1 MAGRHFGAVLGR
13 IERLFASGTVAGLS
27 EGQLIER
34 FATRRDEA
42 AFEAL
47 LARHGPMVLGI
58 CRRVLRD
65 PDDVED
71 AFQAT
76 FLVLVRKAGTLRDR
90 DLVGNWLFGVAS
102 RVALRARAIAARRRA
117 VEGNGSTVE
126 TLAGGESE
134 AQDDRDHDR
143 EMRAWVLEEVRRLP
157 EKYRAPVVLCYLE

>member
-1 MAGRHFGAVLGR
+1 AA
-13 IERLFASGTVAGLS
+13 GTVSGLS

-34 FATRRDEA
+34 FATRGDEA

-58 CRRVLRD
+58 CRQVLRD

-102 RVALRARAIAARRRA
+102 RVALRARAAAARRRA
-117 VEGNGSTVE
+117 VEGSGNTVDA
-126 TLAGGESE
+126 LAPGDDHDGES
-134 AQDDRDHDR
+134 RTMIH
-143 EMRAWVLEEVRRLP
+143 EEVRRLP
-157 EKYRAPVVLCYLE
+157 EKYRSPVL